1 MFVIVFLGLTL
12 AVAALTTLFLMTF
25 LSVAFAG
32 PDRSMTGK
40 AAKSTD
46 SAACSCANCQSTAA
60 DQEQLARNTVV
71 SRTRELSD
79 QDLQHAPGG
88 SP

>member
-32 PDRSMTGK
+32 PDRSTTGQPMR
-40 AAKSTD
+40 STD
-46 SAACSCANCQSTAA
+46 SAACSCANCQSKSA
-60 DQEQLARNTVV
+60 DQEQLARDAVAP
-71 SRTRELSD
+71 RTRQLSD
-79 QDLQHAPGG
+79 QHLQRAAGG